1 MKQFFSMKSFAL
13 CAGLLALG
21 MTANAQD
28 APQADMID
36 VQFLSDG
43 SCYDK
48 VTEQVLPWV
57 PANGPQQPDVYYNEA
72 LGMDVARFHSPYG
85 GGNEGAWKF
94 DFEGN
99 NDFRKLL
106 ADGHSVEAMFCAT
119 YDGQIPDVEAKFF
132 SAMEGGGTGFLICK
146 KKNGKNGEN
155 EITFLPNVNEKKPG
169 QDWPDSKWIWCTS
182 GVVPQSGE
190 FYHVVGVWNQQEG
203 KAYIYVNG
211 ELKNT
216 VDAKGDLRFAN
227 TGSNWW
233 GIGTD
238 ANKGNGGNAW
248 NGEVAIARLYS
259 EPLTADQVKALYAQ
273 VEGGLNGVKDITAA
287 KPAYHFDGNV
297 VSVEGDVKSLALYD
311 LQGAKIADAKANKI
325 DLSSKPAGVYLVKAV
340 AGKSYSFK
348 VVKK

>member
-28 APQADMID
+28 APKADMID
-36 VQFLSDG
+36 VQFNSTDG
-43 SCYDK
+43 TCYDK
-48 VTEQVLPWV
+48 VTEQDLPWV

-85 GGNEGAWKF
+85 GGNQGAWKF
-94 DFEGN
+94 DFEEN
-99 NDFRKLL
+99 QDFRSLL
-106 ADGHSVEAMFCAT
+106 ADGHSVEALFCAT
-119 YDGQIPDVEAKFF
+119 YDGQLSGINKEAKFF
-132 SAMEGGGTGFLICK
+132 SAMEKGGTGFLIAA
-146 KKNGKNGEN
+146 NNHGN
-155 EITFLPNVNEKKPG
+155 EITFLPNTTKTTGGWV
-169 QDWPDSKWIWCTS
+169 WCTS
-182 GVVPQSGE
+182 GIVPQSGV
-190 FYHVVGVWNQQEG
+190 FYHVVGVWNKQEK

-216 VDAKGDLRFAN
+216 VDADGELRFA
-227 TGSNWW
+227 TDGSNWW

-238 ANKGNGGNAW
+238 ANGGNGGNAW

-273 VEGGLNGVKDITAA
+273 VESGLNGVKDITAA